1 MADSRIAQP
10 IAISI
15 IACGRRTD
23 AGKAV
28 DRYFLDDD
36 RLVHEAAFKFKLW
49 DLLSDSIH
57 DQQCKRGED
66 YHNPEVVIAVMS
78 QDKFAKVCLEIV
90 QYVEGLSSWARR
102 PPAKII
108 VMECNSG
115 CHRASTCSKAVEAL
129 LNGLLDENGRR
140 RFNAL
145 VFPVYA
151 YYKGAAIQA
160 EIESAVRW
168 TVRPWTTIQTTPVG
182 QSDRFGWEHIV
193 RRPEACEQ
201 FKKIWEYVDRG
212 NMERNANRSSSSGGR
227 HSHPGYQETHI
238 DNRPG
243 PSTAPAPAAPAPA
256 PAIDYGDLPPWARIN
271 NSPDIERCWKDEL
284 DRRGVDQSAQQSLF
298 GLAMEGEYGRA
309 LALGLIEK
317 LLKSDHEETGI
328 SHIKKPSAFIEQ
340 GVKNAWNQM
349 DWGHRGSWSRQ
360 WCDLKGNLK
369 GDGRG
374 DNRGSKKRR
383 K

>member
-1 MADSRIAQP
+1 M
-10 IAISI
+10 
-15 IACGRRTD
+15 
-23 AGKAV
+23 
-28 DRYFLDDD
+28 
-36 RLVHEAAFKFKLW
+36 KFELW
-49 DLLSDSIH
+49 DLLQDPIDDH
-57 DQQCKRGED
+57 QCKHGED
-66 YHNPEVVIAVMS
+66 YRKPEVLIAVMS
-78 QDKFAKVCLEIV
+78 QDSFGRTCIDVV
-90 QYVEGLSSWARR
+90 QYVEGLASWARN
-102 PPAKII
+102 PPSQII

-115 CHRASTCSKAVEAL
+115 FHRASTVAKNVEAL
-129 LNGLLDENGRR
+129 LNGLLDDMGRR

-145 VFPVYA
+145 VFPVYT
-151 YYKGAAIQA
+151 YSKDGAIAA

-168 TVRPWTTIQTTPVG
+168 TFRPWTTIETSPVG
-182 QSDRFGWEHIV
+182 HANRFGWEHIV

-340 GVKNAWNQM
+340 GVKNAWSQM
-349 DWGHRGSWSRQ
+349 DWGHRASWYSKGS
-360 WCDLKGNLK
+360 LK

-374 DNRGSKKRR
+374 GRGDNRAYGSKKRR
-383 K
+383 R